1 MLSDGSLAET
11 DAVAFCKALG
21 FLVDRHHSTYLQH
34 CTVLYHGSIRTRCPD
49 RVWTPLHTVPPRQA
63 RLSRCAACIQRILRE
78 RRDDMQHASAGR
90 LQHDSR
96 RAAEKC
102 GLGQSARF
110 SDQRSCS
117 RNAALDQRIDRPLT
131 QQSLQY
137 QTIQLH
143 EMQYGTYARWRRQ
156 RD

>member
-11 DAVAFCKALG
+11 DTRASFAALG
-21 FLVDRHHSTYLQH
+21 SAIDRHHSMCLQH
-34 CTVLYHGSIRTRCPD
+34 SIIAAFTVGKQ
-49 RVWTPLHTVPPRQA
+49 TVFGHPCIPPHQA
-63 RLSRCAACIQRILRE
+63 RLSRCAVCIQRILRE

-90 LQHDSR
+90 LQHDSG
-96 RAAEKC
+96 RAADKC

-117 RNAALDQRIDRPLT
+117 RNAALDQRIGSATHSTVTTVPNYTAARDAVR
-131 QQSLQY
+131 
-137 QTIQLH
+137 
-143 EMQYGTYARWRRQ
+143 YARWRRQ